1 MQNNIPSFSRVN
13 HILYSNI
20 SFVDVGYSPTLTES
34 PTGFPTSVL
43 SSSSSLNGEGSP
55 GAPNFENPPTSAPT
69 SPPRCCQEFALNY
82 CFFKFDTTRPC
93 DIKVDLN
100 GLLPDEV
107 GEDGSSVPLPDNA
120 NENDDGVITSGKG
133 GKGIGKA
140 GSKGTI
146 YPGKAGS
153 KGGKSTGKAGIGK
166 AGIGKA
172 GIGKTGTDNE
182 RRRRKLELKKKI
194 ERHLSSIDDLNKV
207 LMRLD
212 KP

>member
-20 SFVDVGYSPTLTES
+20 SYVDVCYSPTLTEL
-34 PTGFPTSVL
+34 PSVFSTFA
-43 SSSSSLNGEGSP
+43 SSSSSSSIREGSP
-55 GAPNFENPPTSAPT
+55 GAPNFEDPPTSAP
-69 SPPRCCQEFALNY
+69 RCCQELALNH
-82 CFFKFDTTRPC
+82 CFFKDTTTPC
-93 DIKVDLN
+93 DVNADLN
-100 GLLPDEV
+100 GLLPDE
-107 GEDGSSVPLPDNA
+107 GEDGSSVPLPDSA
-120 NENDDGVITSGKG
+120 NENDYGVITIGKG

-140 GSKGTI
+140 GSKGGKST
-146 YPGKAGS
+146 GKAGS

-166 AGIGKA
+166 ADSKGRKSDQ
-172 GIGKTGTDNE
+172 TGTDNE

-207 LMRLD
+207 LMRFD